1 MRLWTA
7 WRKRLIYGAA
17 ISALTTVALAI
28 SLAVPIAPAHA
39 ASTAQ
44 NAYYARLV
52 KQLSVGGVLGKNGGY
67 FTPPLPA
74 DYTPVDPTK
83 LQPDIPAAFAGT
95 KDPNG
100 DPNYEAEIKVSLY
113 PTDLAAL
120 DAKPAPTSG
129 PFKVNPGDKLDV
141 VRMKKNGGFPV
152 IVSLPSQLTPSSIS
166 VPTEYT
172 VWYKEPGCVQP
183 PKGFDPGKATPQE
196 RNAYGYPPLHPGE
209 NVAAYD
215 TRLNWMKER
224 VCEYRM
230 GNVSNAPL
238 TSRQTATAQAAQV
251 TNNASH
257 SASISGNNPK
267 MWNMDYSSGV
277 PEFTGNFADEPCAE
291 MSGNDYTCSF
301 GTGNAYNY
309 TDTWSSWI
317 LRGVSGTNTA
327 VGRSTVWMGLGGLTA
342 YPEYNDDPFALVQS
356 GSENYAWVLA
366 CGTTTCNKYSLWL
379 ENVDGNNCTCNGAI
393 FPWGQGSSNYNIRVY
408 AEEWGYSNGTN
419 AESEV
424 GDETNGHWY
433 STNSFNGYNLG
444 YDTET
449 ADAFQEVARSGGNPQ
464 FSSDTFNGLAVYEQ
478 TTLRTTVG
486 FDNAWHDYFK
496 SHGSC
501 SNYNNTIGSLVYDGN
516 YSPPV
521 DNTITWANYC

>member
-1 MRLWTA
+1 M
-7 WRKRLIYGAA
+7 
-17 ISALTTVALAI
+17 
-28 SLAVPIAPAHA
+28 
-39 ASTAQ
+39 
-44 NAYYARLV
+44 
-52 KQLSVGGVLGKNGGY
+52 KQLSVGGVLDKNGGY

-83 LQPDIPAAFAGT
+83 LQPDIPPAFAGT

-113 PTDLAAL
+113 PTDLATL

-172 VWYKEPGCVQP
+172 VWYKE
-183 PKGFDPGKATPQE
+183 
-196 RNAYGYPPLHPGE
+196 
-209 NVAAYD
+209 
-215 TRLNWMKER
+215 
-224 VCEYRM
+224 
-230 GNVSNAPL
+230 
-238 TSRQTATAQAAQV
+238 
-251 TNNASH
+251 
-257 SASISGNNPK
+257 
-267 MWNMDYSSGV
+267 
-277 PEFTGNFADEPCAE
+277 
-291 MSGNDYTCSF
+291 
-301 GTGNAYNY
+301 
-309 TDTWSSWI
+309 
-317 LRGVSGTNTA
+317 
-327 VGRSTVWMGLGGLTA
+327 
-342 YPEYNDDPFALVQS
+342 
-356 GSENYAWVLA
+356 
-366 CGTTTCNKYSLWL
+366 
-379 ENVDGNNCTCNGAI
+379 VDGNNCSCNGAI

-408 AEEWGYSNGTN
+408 AEEWGNSNGTN

-449 ADAFQEVARSGGNPQ
+449 ADAFQEVAGSGGNPQ
-464 FSSDTFNGLAVYEQ
+464 FSSDTFNGFAVYEQ

-501 SNYNNTIGSLVYDGN
+501 GNYNNTIGSLVYDGN

-521 DNTITWANYC
+521 DNTITWAHYC